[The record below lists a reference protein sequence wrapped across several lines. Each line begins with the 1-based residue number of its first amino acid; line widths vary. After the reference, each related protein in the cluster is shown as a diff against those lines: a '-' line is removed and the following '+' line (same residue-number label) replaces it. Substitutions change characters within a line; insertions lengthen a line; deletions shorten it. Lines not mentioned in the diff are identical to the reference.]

1 MILKRAIWY
10 PLEELELAQHMSMA
24 LLTDCL
30 RFFAVAVGAHV
41 PRRGLSVSLLSD
53 HPKRGH
59 RGRVQLWLLLSDQAL
74 CSTDG
79 ESERCVATA
88 MNKIDASLMCS

>member
-41 PRRGLSVSLLSD
+41 PRRGLSVSLCAKHQSSA
-53 HPKRGH
+53 K
-59 RGRVQLWLLLSDQAL
+59 LLSLLQSVL
-74 CSTDG
+74 VKG
-79 ESERCVATA
+79 
-88 MNKIDASLMCS
+88 